1 LADASTPIASEAA
14 RRYARAL
21 FDLAQDRGQLARI
34 HADFADFAGQ
44 VRASRAL
51 SSFLA
56 SPVFSR
62 DQKVG
67 ALSDLAR
74 AAELDGLVAN
84 FLAVMARNGRAG
96 EIGSTQRAFDTLYA
110 NQRGVKRAIARTAQP
125 MTDAQRMRVEGVL
138 AKSVGGEVEL
148 SEEVDEGL
156 IGGLQLLI
164 GSKRVDASLAAKLE
178 RMNTA
183 MKGG

>member
-1 LADASTPIASEAA
+1 LADASTPITSESA

-21 FDLAQDRGQLARI
+21 FELAQDRGQLARI
-34 HADFADFAGQ
+34 HAGFGDFART
-44 VRASRAL
+44 VRGSREL

-62 DQKVG
+62 DHKVG
-67 ALSDLAR
+67 ALGELGK
-74 AAELDGLVAN
+74 AADLDGLLVN
-84 FLAVMARNGRAG
+84 FLCVMARNGRAG
-96 EIGSTQRAFDTLYA
+96 EIVSAQRAFDALYA
-110 NQRGVKRAIARTAQP
+110 NQRGVKRAVARTAQP
-125 MTDAQRMRVEGVL
+125 MTDAQRMRVESVL

-148 SEEVDEGL
+148 SEEVDERL
-156 IGGLQLLI
+156 IGGLQLVI